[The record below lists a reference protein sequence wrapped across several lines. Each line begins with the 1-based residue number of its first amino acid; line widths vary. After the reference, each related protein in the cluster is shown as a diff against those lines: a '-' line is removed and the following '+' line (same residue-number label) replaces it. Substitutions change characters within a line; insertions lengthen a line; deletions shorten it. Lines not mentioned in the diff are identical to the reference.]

1 MSLLHLPPEILRT
14 IFDLIGPLFF
24 HEDLARLTICKHWFE
39 FAHLTYFKGVAL
51 VQDTLGPFL
60 SSDNMQRLKR
70 FESSLEII
78 HLTLRTYIPPE
89 TTPPPDEFV
98 LLEPNPEDSP
108 QQWKDTFDDDLIK
121 LATLMQQACRLRV
134 LQIKAYDIPS
144 GDLLKRP
151 DEFMSLHS
159 IQPALSVEHLDVL
172 VLDVP
177 GAVFD
182 PGWDEWDGLH
192 ICPVIGALLHT
203 LQVLHLRVRNI
214 CPDALTPRDPKT
226 TLRLREVIV
235 NLSMRMELSKPIP
248 ATHSNLCGSQDYDPI
263 FTQAVMQEQAEAL
276 ACQLSSPKVVRILTH
291 IHVGFETQSLDV
303 LTGKNM
309 TIGDYSEWD
318 EDGKTVYDYRSSES
332 EF

>member
-1 MSLLHLPPEILRT
+1 MALLHLPPEILRT
-14 IFDLIGPLFF
+14 IFDLVGPLFF

-78 HLTLRTYIPPE
+78 HLTLRTYIPQESTSAPFG
-89 TTPPPDEFV
+89 FV
-98 LLEPNPEDSP
+98 VTEPSPEDSP
-108 QQWKDTFDDDLIK
+108 QQWKDTFDDSLVRLAALI
-121 LATLMQQACRLRV
+121 QQARRLRV
-134 LQIKAYDIPS
+134 LQIKAYDVPS
-144 GDLLKRP
+144 VDFFYRP
-151 DEFMSLHS
+151 DRFISLHS
-159 IQPALSVEHLDVL
+159 IRPVLSVEHLDVL
-172 VLDVP
+172 VLDLP
-177 GAVFD
+177 GADFG
-182 PGWDEWDGLH
+182 PGRDNEGGFH

-203 LQVLHLRVRNI
+203 LRVLHLRVRDI
-214 CPDALTPRDPKT
+214 CPDALNPRDPKT
-226 TLRLREVIV
+226 TLRLCEVIV
-235 NLSMRMELSKPIP
+235 NLSMRMELPTPIP
-248 ATHSNLCGSQDYDPI
+248 ASHSNLCGSQDYDE
-263 FTQAVMQEQAEAL
+263 FRTKAVMQEQAEAL

-291 IHVGFETQSLDV
+291 IYIGFETQSLDV

-318 EDGKTVYDYRSSES
+318 EDGTTVYDSVSES